1 MEAQPG
7 LHDLLRGVSASELG
21 RPCTDEHLAEIAR
34 KIVRWETFA
43 PYMSIEEAEEE
54 EIKSDNQTYHQQKL
68 ACLRKWKAKYS
79 YKATYQHLI
88 QIFYKA
94 GQVDLS
100 YNVASM
106 MKLVASISPQTKNEL
121 DRYHQYL
128 VEQYLQE
135 LPPGTAEFP
144 FIPAHDFHYIKL
156 SLQTRVR
163 TVVKSLEIEDLF
175 TYGEEERKVTLI
187 QGAAGSGK
195 STLVWEI
202 KRRWARGKLYPEIQ
216 LLISINL
223 RDPQYHMAKTLMDII
238 PCPDNE
244 LKQAVVTHMKKQF
257 GAGVCFIWDGWDEV
271 PYKYQRRS
279 YIYNLL
285 AGKIGDSLPRTKFL
299 VTSRS
304 IGTTIVRGIAP
315 KHIEIKCF
323 SPQQITDYFTKH
335 TNLSIIDVEEYAKHN
350 EQFLALCDLPVNAS
364 LVSCLL
370 RDPRCAQDNPLP
382 KTQTELYTNLTTY
395 LLLSEAERRS
405 EMDNLE
411 VLPDFSK
418 LVFRKFS
425 SLAYHGL
432 DKTVFFKEE
441 LLSHDI
447 DITGLDHTQG
457 LMIVNPVYTS
467 LGLNKSYTFRH
478 MTFQE
483 YMAARYLSDQITSP
497 QELCEALSSIVKNHP
512 DRMEILGF
520 IAGLKSLN
528 CSSTFRKLWCD
539 FLQLRAHSDDDQ
551 RLFHLLMRC
560 AFEAQSEDL
569 LQLFHDSIPSCG
581 STKLAL
587 KHFKLG
593 CQDLGMLGRILGKG
607 HLPVPLTL
615 DATSCTLDSGALTAL
630 TKGFLT
636 SKSCPTGLMLIL
648 DGTRLLHSDI
658 EALGNLISKT
668 DALIHLSVNECGLND
683 QDMEVIGKALATN
696 SSLESLEVARNQ
708 SSAAGLAEIS
718 SLVKQL
724 VC

>member
-21 RPCTDEHLAEIAR
+21 RPCTDERLADIAS
-34 KIVRWETFA
+34 KIVQWEKFA

-54 EIKSDNQTYHQQKL
+54 EIRSDNRTYNQQKL

-94 GQVDLS
+94 GDIDLS
-100 YNVASM
+100 YKVATM
-106 MKLVASISPQTKNEL
+106 MKLVASISPQTKNKL

-163 TVVKSLEIEDLF
+163 TAVKSLEIEDLF

-202 KRRWARGKLYPEIQ
+202 KRRWARGELHPEIQ

-223 RDPQYHMAKTLMDII
+223 RDANALVDII

-271 PYKYQRRS
+271 PYQYQRRS

-335 TNLSIIDVEEYAKHN
+335 TNLSIIDVEEYARQN

-370 RDPRCAQDNPLP
+370 RDPRRAQDNPLP
-382 KTQTELYTNLTTY
+382 RTQTELYTNLTTY

-405 EMDNLE
+405 EMDDLE
-411 VLPDFSK
+411 VLPESSK
-418 LVFRKFS
+418 SVFRKLS

-432 DKTVFFKEE
+432 DKSVFFKEE
-441 LLSHDI
+441 LVSHDI
-447 DITGLDHTQG
+447 DVTGLDHTQG

-478 MTFQE
+478 LTFQE
-483 YMAARYLSDQITSP
+483 YMAARYLSDQIESP
-497 QELCEALSSIVKNHP
+497 HKQCEALSSIIQNHP

-520 IAGLKSLN
+520 IAGLKGLN
-528 CSSTFRKLWCD
+528 CSSTFQKLWCD
-539 FLQLRAHSDDDQ
+539 FLQLRTHSVDSQ
-551 RLFHLLMRC
+551 RLFRLLMRC
-560 AFEAQSEDL
+560 TFEAQSEDL
-569 LQLFHDSIPSCG
+569 LQLLHDSIQSCG
-581 STKLAL
+581 CTKLAL

-607 HLPVPLTL
+607 HLPVPLAL
-615 DATSCTLDSGALTAL
+615 DATSCTLDAGALTAF
-630 TKGFLT
+630 TKGLLT
-636 SKSCPTGLMLIL
+636 SKSCPTGLTLIL
-648 DGTRLLHSDI
+648 DSTRLLHSDI
-658 EALGNLISKT
+658 EALGNLISKA
-668 DALIHLSVNECGLND
+668 DALIHLSMNECGLD
-683 QDMEVIGKALATN
+683 DRDIEVIGKALATN

-708 SSAAGLAEIS
+708 SSSVGLARIS
-718 SLVKQL
+718 SLIKQL